1 MVENNEVLD
10 KLMADKTKNQFDG
23 LEGVWASDDEKFS
36 SASRIV
42 QVRYR
47 FYAVWI
53 ALIVLLLVFWFL
65 LPSWDAYKAKKSQIQ
80 SAKSTLQSLEA
91 RENQYKQS
99 IWFLETVQKEDAN
112 IVSCVNKWEKCEDL
126 PEEIQNKSWLAK
138 SFLLTNG
145 MNETKMDV
153 DERKIIESIDSFL
166 VKLEPFLN
174 NSSVNGEISRISIW
188 DKKLDWWLYTVPV
201 QVQITFEDKSYLLS
215 FINNVE
221 KYVPEEESIRI
232 LYKIDKISYD
242 IINSDEPQDT
252 SIYMNLY
259 YYDE

>member
-10 KLMADKTKNQFDG
+10 KLMADKTKNQFDW

-47 FYAVWI
+47 FYAVWVALI
-53 ALIVLLLVFWFL
+53 ALLIVFWFV
-65 LPSWDAYKAKKSQIQ
+65 LPGWDTYKSKKFEIQ

-112 IVSCVNKWEKCEDL
+112 IVSCVNKWEKCEAL
-126 PEEIQNKSWLAK
+126 PQEIQNQSWLAK

-153 DERKIIESIDSFL
+153 DERKIIESIDYFL
-166 VKLEPFLN
+166 VKLEPFW
-174 NSSVNGEISRISIW
+174 II
-188 DKKLDWWLYTVPV
+188 
-201 QVQITFEDKSYLLS
+201 LL
-215 FINNVE
+215 
-221 KYVPEEESIRI
+221 
-232 LYKIDKISYD
+232 
-242 IINSDEPQDT
+242 
-252 SIYMNLY
+252 
-259 YYDE
+259 